1 VNIAPD
7 DRKLVSIEQAR
18 RIAGVTRRTIY
29 NWLALGKVD
38 YTRTAGGRVRIYAE
52 TLFAPAPRRHD
63 VGGLS

>member
-18 RIAGVTRRTIY
+18 SIAGVTRRTIY
-29 NWLALGKVD
+29 NWLALGKID

-52 TLFAPAPRRHD
+52 TLFCRSER
-63 VGGLS
+63 VEVSK